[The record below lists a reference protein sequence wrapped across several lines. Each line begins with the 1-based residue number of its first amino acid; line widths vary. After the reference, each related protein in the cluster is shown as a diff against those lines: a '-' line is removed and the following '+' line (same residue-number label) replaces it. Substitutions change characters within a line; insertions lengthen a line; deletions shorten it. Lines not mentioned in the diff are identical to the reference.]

1 MLLDRLGYEANT
13 FYYAATACLVLATVV
28 VFVDYGR
35 MLLLRRK
42 LPPGPFPFPI
52 VGNHYQISKDRPWL
66 QWAEWAEYYNNP
78 MTTIW
83 VGREHRI
90 IVQDAWVASD
100 LLEKRADIFS
110 SRPRFVVMG
119 DLVDATTTNQTTLV
133 YGDRWRIHRKLMH
146 GVVGTQAVRG
156 YREAQ
161 ANESKI
167 LTRDLMMKPDDF
179 VMSIE
184 RYSVSLTSIIGWG
197 RRIKKTNDEV
207 AQLALAVMEAVNY
220 IVPGLYLM
228 EAIPI
233 LSKLP
238 SFIYSTPSKIKAGAN
253 LFSKYFYFLTQEG
266 AKVDGPTFAANLIE
280 AQPKMN
286 LSNKEVSGLAA
297 NLIGGGVDTTSSTM
311 LSFILAMAY
320 FPDVQKKVQAEFD
333 AVVGH
338 DRSPN
343 WDDVD
348 KRLPYLVATVK
359 EVLRWRTV
367 TILAGIPHAN
377 TVDFEYRGYH
387 IPAGT
392 NITGNMWAIHR
403 NPRDFP
409 DPDVLRP
416 ERFLNGLEKPY
427 PNQRGSNPFGWGRRQ
442 CSGQPLAEQGLYYSL
457 ARIAWAFN
465 IQPGLDKH
473 GNEVKLDI
481 FAYTNTENMRPEP
494 FEVRF
499 SPRTPKIQDMILSE
513 AMIASEEL
521 SIYDWETKVTI
532 KDALQDA

>member
-133 YGDRWRIHRKLMH
+133 YGDRWRIHRKLM
-146 GVVGTQAVRG
+146 
-156 YREAQ
+156 
-161 ANESKI
+161 
-167 LTRDLMMKPDDF
+167 
-179 VMSIE
+179 
-184 RYSVSLTSIIGWG
+184 
-197 RRIKKTNDEV
+197 
-207 AQLALAVMEAVNY
+207 LALAVMEAVNY

-513 AMIASEEL
+513 AMIASEDL